1 MYISIAE
8 AEGQLLE
15 LVRRAE
21 AGEEVWLTHEGR
33 TVGKIGAVASAE
45 KAWSQRTPEERLAS
59 LRELTATFPPMMDG
73 GPDAA
78 HSQDFL
84 YDEDGLPA

>member
-1 MYISIAE
+1 MD

-15 LVRRAE
+15 LVRRAQ
-21 AGEEVWLTHEGR
+21 AGEDVLLTHEGK
-33 TVGKIGAVASAE
+33 TIAKIDALTSAE
-45 KAWSQRTPEERLAS
+45 KTWKQMTREERLAVI
-59 LRELTATFPPMMDG
+59 REVVANAPNKPEGM
-73 GPDAA
+73 PDAA

>member
-8 AEGQLLE
+8 AQGQLLE

-21 AGEEVWLTHEGR
+21 AGEEVLLTHEGR
-33 TVGKIGAVASAE
+33 TLARLAPQEGLGSY
-45 KAWSQRTPEERLAS
+45 EERRAII
-59 LRELTATFPPMMDG
+59 RKIVGRRKRTVDG
-73 GPDAA
+73 WPDAA

-84 YDEDGLPA
+84 YDDDGLPA

>member
-8 AEGQLLE
+8 AQGQLLE

-21 AGEEVWLTHEGR
+21 AGEEVLLTHEGK
-33 TVGKIGAVASAE
+33 TVARLAPSDASA
-45 KAWSQRTPEERLAS
+45 TYEERRAIIRRIVGRRKRS
-59 LRELTATFPPMMDG
+59 VDG
-73 GPDAA
+73 WPDAA

-84 YDEDGLPA
+84 YDDDGLPA

>member
-8 AEGQLLE
+8 AQGQLLE
-15 LVRRAE
+15 LVRRVE
-21 AGEEVWLTHEGR
+21 SGEEVLLTHEGK
-33 TVGKIGAVASAE
+33 TVGQISPVRRRQS
-45 KAWSQRTPEERLAS
+45 PEERRRII
-59 LRELTATFPPMMDG
+59 REIVEKHPYKQDG

>member
-8 AEGQLLE
+8 AQGQLLD

-21 AGEEVWLTHEGR
+21 AGEEVLLTHEGK
-33 TVGKIGAVASAE
+33 TVGKIDAAPPAATSWG
-45 KAWSQRTPEERLAS
+45 QMTRDERLQAI
-59 LRELTATFPPMMDG
+59 REVVAKMPPRPEG
-73 GPDAA
+73 EPDAA
-78 HSQDFL
+78 RSQDFL